1 MHWPGRRP
9 PAESLAESL
18 AEARLA
24 GKGAPAPKLGYWLK
38 RDGLACTMPA
48 REIGCMEQPE
58 SDDRMAEIAQAAEA
72 ASPVQVSAE
81 SEDRATAPGVST
93 PQGNMLAHISMRGN
107 VMGHAGSWLGEP
119 GSGLAIEAIMLA
131 PSADGPP
138 HLSPAVESQLIYP
151 LDLKT
156 PWISA
161 GRPCG
166 SSGFALSCIGVRFR
180 LTTETAP
187 FFDCRYDIAFT
198 DGSRQEDVS
207 GADICLS
214 SSGAAVEAIRLHVI
228 PRAATPLVVLNDLD
242 ETAGSVGG
250 DAADSDPSIHLRLLS
265 PAFATE
271 APDIRNAA
279 LVPPGPWQAMAVS
292 FNRRVFAAR
301 PITVR
306 VIEDAIVA
314 GEGIVFDR
322 DFNLVPGTER
332 LMSGDDAAKYRDL
345 AKQGREAGLRRIAGM
360 SVVCKTRAPQN
371 FGHFL
376 VDMFPKAWLAA
387 RLLTRRH
394 FNYIVQD
401 TEVLGVVREAFTQI
415 GINPFAISVTDN
427 TPVSCESVIV
437 IDGLTAHGVYQSPIS
452 IQALTDLGERI
463 PPSPYQKIFVSRDAR
478 LRPLVN
484 QEAAEAVMR
493 DRGFAIVD
501 PGRMSLPEQ
510 ISLFKGASTV
520 VGPLGAALTNIAFC
534 PPRSRIV
541 ALTAQSFPDT
551 FFWFI
556 SQHRGHDYRE
566 VRCPIISGDPADSQ
580 SWNVGFKLTDE
591 DLAFLATL

>member
-1 MHWPGRRP
+1 
-9 PAESLAESL
+9 
-18 AEARLA
+18 
-24 GKGAPAPKLGYWLK
+24 
-38 RDGLACTMPA
+38 
-48 REIGCMEQPE
+48 MELPE
-58 SDDRMAEIAQAAEA
+58 SDDRVAEIARAADA
-72 ASPVQVSAE
+72 ASLAQASAGPE
-81 SEDRATAPGVST
+81 APAAATDPSQ
-93 PQGNMLAHISMRGN
+93 PQGNMVAHISMRGN
-107 VMGHAGSWLGEP
+107 VMGHAGAWLGEP

-131 PSADGPP
+131 PSAEGPP

-156 PWISA
+156 PWVPA
-161 GRPCG
+161 GHPCG

-180 LTTETAP
+180 LTAETAP

-198 DGSRQEDVS
+198 DGSQQGDVS

-214 SSGAAVEAIRLHVI
+214 TSGAAVEAIRLHIVA
-228 PRAATPLVVLNDLD
+228 RATTPFVVLNDVD
-242 ETAGSVGG
+242 DAQPSGG
-250 DAADSDPSIHLRLLS
+250 EAFDKDPSIHLRLLS
-265 PAFATE
+265 PAFSTQE
-271 APDIRNAA
+271 PDIRNAT

-292 FNRRVFAAR
+292 FSRRVFGAR

-314 GEGIVFDR
+314 GEEIVFDR

-332 LMSGDDAAKYRDL
+332 LMAGDDAAKYRDL
-345 AKQGREAGLRRIAGM
+345 ARRGREAGLRRVAGM

-376 VDMFPKAWLAA
+376 VDMFPKAWLTS
-387 RLLTRRH
+387 RLLTQRH
-394 FNYIVQD
+394 FNYIVHD
-401 TEVLGVVREAFTQI
+401 TSVLSVVREAFAQI
-415 GINPFAISVTDN
+415 GINPHAISVTDN
-427 TPVSCESVIV
+427 TPVSCDAAIV
-437 IDGLTAHGVYQSPIS
+437 IDGLSAHGVYQSPVCV
-452 IQALTDLGERI
+452 QALTDLGERI
-463 PPSPYQKIFVSRDAR
+463 APSPYQKIFVSRDAQ

-534 PPRSRIV
+534 PRGSRVV

-566 VRCPIISGDPADSQ
+566 VRCPILSGDPADSQ
-580 SWNVGFKLTDE
+580 SWNVGFRLTDE